1 MRLKRKHTKV
11 TRRTEMHPKKNKMF
25 VLRKRQMLALSLMLL
40 IGVAGYLNYFL
51 GAETEDPGI
60 SVMYQE
66 ATKKL
71 GEAKMVTKN
80 EESAAIPTNGA
91 AQNGAKNNKTPTDGN
106 YFVNARTERDKSR
119 SSMMESYKEI
129 INGNGD
135 SSAKEQA
142 TKALDELTR
151 FTEAETAAEQLI
163 RAKGY
168 GECVVF
174 MNAGGTSVAIKTN
187 GLNEID
193 AAVILD
199 LVAQSGGVSPESI
212 KIVEI
217 KPNS

>member
-1 MRLKRKHTKV
+1 MRLEKNRTKEK
-11 TRRTEMHPKKNKMF
+11 RRTEMKPKKNKMF
-25 VLRKRQMLALSLMLL
+25 VLRKRQVLALSLMLL
-40 IGVAGYLNYFL
+40 IGVAGYLNYSL
-51 GAETEDPGI
+51 KDETEEPGI

-71 GEAKMVTKN
+71 GEAKMVASS
-80 EESAAIPTNGA
+80 EEQKAVPTNSTTA
-91 AQNGAKNNKTPTDGN
+91 SGAKNNKTPADSN
-106 YFVNARTERDKSR
+106 YFANARTERDKSR
-119 SSMMESYKEI
+119 SASAESYKEI

-135 SSAKEQA
+135 SAAKEQA
-142 TKALDELTR
+142 TKALEELTR
-151 FTEAETAAEQLI
+151 FTEAEAATEQLI

-174 MNAGGTSVAIKTN
+174 MSTSGTSVAIKTN

-199 LVAQSGGVSPESI
+199 LVAQSGQVAPETI

-217 KPNS
+217 KPN

>member
-1 MRLKRKHTKV
+1 MRSKKTHTKA
-11 TRRTEMHPKKNKMF
+11 TRRTDTKPQKNKMF
-25 VLRKRQMLALSLMLL
+25 VLHKRQVLATSLMLL
-40 IGVAGYLNYFL
+40 IGVAGYLNYSL
-51 GAETEDPGI
+51 KEETEDPGI

-71 GEAKMVTKN
+71 GEAKMVATSEKN
-80 EESAAIPTNGA
+80 EAVPTSANVKE
-91 AQNGAKNNKTPTDGN
+91 GAKNNEAKVSED
-106 YFVNARTERDKSR
+106 YFAKARTERDKSR
-119 SSMMESYKEI
+119 SSSMESYKEI
-129 INGNGD
+129 INGNSDG
-135 SSAKEQA
+135 SAKEQA
-142 TKALDELTR
+142 TEALKELTK

-174 MNAGGTSVAIKTN
+174 MNTGGTSVAIKTN

-199 LVAQSGGVSPESI
+199 LVAQSGAVSPESI

>member
-1 MRLKRKHTKV
+1 MRLKRKHTKAM
-11 TRRTEMHPKKNKMF
+11 RKTEKTPKKNKMF
-25 VLRKRQMLALSLMLL
+25 VLHKRQVLAMSLMLL

-51 GAETEDPGI
+51 GEETEDPGI

-71 GEAKMVTKN
+71 GEAKMVTN
-80 EESAAIPTNGA
+80 SEEAEAVPTNA
-91 AQNGAKNNKTPTDGN
+91 KTADGAKNNKTPADGN
-106 YFVNARTERDKSR
+106 YFANARTERDKSR
-119 SSMMESYKEI
+119 SATMESYQEI
-129 INGNGD
+129 INGSGD
-135 SSAKEQA
+135 SVAKEQA

-163 RAKGY
+163 CAKGY

-174 MNAGGTSVAIKTN
+174 MNESGTSVAIKTN

-199 LVAQSGGVSPESI
+199 LVAQSGAVSPENI

>member
-1 MRLKRKHTKV
+1 MRLERNRTKAK
-11 TRRTEMHPKKNKMF
+11 RRTEKAQKKNKMF
-25 VLRKRQMLALSLMLL
+25 VLRKRQVLAMSLMLL
-40 IGVAGYLNYFL
+40 IGVAGYLNYSL
-51 GAETEDPGI
+51 TEETEDPGI

-71 GEAKMVTKN
+71 GEAKMVAKS
-80 EESAAIPTNGA
+80 EESAAVPTNSTVGS
-91 AQNGAKNNKTPTDGN
+91 GVKNNKTSADSD
-106 YFVNARTERDKSR
+106 YFVSARTERDKSR
-119 SSMMESYKEI
+119 SSSMESYKEI

-135 SSAKEQA
+135 SAAKEQA

-151 FTEAETAAEQLI
+151 FTEAEAAAEQRI

-199 LVAQSGGVSPESI
+199 LVAQSGAVSPESI

>member
-1 MRLKRKHTKV
+1 MRLTRNRTKAK
-11 TRRTEMHPKKNKMF
+11 RRTEKETKKNKMF
-25 VLRKRQMLALSLMLL
+25 VLRKRQVLALSLMLL
-40 IGVAGYLNYFL
+40 IGVAGYLNYSL
-51 GAETEDPGI
+51 KDETEDPGI

-71 GEAKMVTKN
+71 GEAKMVANN
-80 EESAAIPTNGA
+80 EEEAALPTNGA
-91 AQNGAKNNKTPTDGN
+91 VKNSAKNNKTPADSN
-106 YFVNARTERDKSR
+106 YFANARTERDKSR
-119 SSMMESYKEI
+119 SASTESYKEI

-135 SSAKEQA
+135 SAAKEQA
-142 TKALDELTR
+142 AKALEELTR
-151 FTEAETAAEQLI
+151 FTEAEAAAEQLI

-199 LVAQSGGVSPESI
+199 LVAQSGAVSPETI

>member
-1 MRLKRKHTKV
+1 MRLEKNRTKAK
-11 TRRTEMHPKKNKMF
+11 RRTETKPKKNKMF
-25 VLRKRQMLALSLMLL
+25 VLRKRQVLALSLMLL
-40 IGVAGYLNYFL
+40 IGVAGYLNFSL
-51 GAETEDPGI
+51 KDETEDPGI

-71 GEAKMVTKN
+71 GEAKMVASSEKN
-80 EESAAIPTNGA
+80 EAVPTNSTTA
-91 AQNGAKNNKTPTDGN
+91 NGAKNNKTPADSN
-106 YFVNARTERDKSR
+106 YFANARTERDKSR
-119 SSMMESYKEI
+119 SASAESYKEI

-135 SSAKEQA
+135 SAAKEQA
-142 TKALDELTR
+142 TKALEELTR
-151 FTEAETAAEQLI
+151 FTEAETATEQLI

-174 MNAGGTSVAIKTN
+174 MSASGTSVAIKTN

-199 LVAQSGGVSPESI
+199 LVAQSGQVAPETI

-217 KPNS
+217 KPN